1 MSQFNL
7 TPEENA
13 LVVDAVRSKANQYTA
28 VYGVAD
34 PVLEALVAK
43 MSPVEAVVVE
53 EAAPVV
59 EEAAPVVEDAALAAF
74 LDDVP
79 HEQFTHKED

>member
-13 LVVDAVRSKANQYTA
+13 LVVDAVRFKASHYTA

-59 EEAAPVVEDAALAAF
+59 EEAAPVVEEAAPVAEE
-74 LDDVP
+74 VP
-79 HEQFTHKED
+79 APAEE